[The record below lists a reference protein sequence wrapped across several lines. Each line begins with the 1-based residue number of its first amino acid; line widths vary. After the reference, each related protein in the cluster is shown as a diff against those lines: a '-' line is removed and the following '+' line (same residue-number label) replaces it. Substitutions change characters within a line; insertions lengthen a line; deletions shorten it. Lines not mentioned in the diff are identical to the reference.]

1 MNDSAQT
8 PAPQLADG
16 VVWPADAVEV
26 GRIVD
31 AWGVKGGIKVQPF
44 SSDPQALFCTKKW
57 FLRPA
62 EAASGA
68 LSRPSAKAGDAKA
81 VDTKAAPAPVARK
94 VAAGSAPMA
103 ARLSAPRFLQMTLV
117 REQGDIV
124 VGTAEGLDDRNAAEA
139 LKGAR
144 VFVSRS
150 AFPTPDEGE
159 YYWIDLIGLDV
170 VNPQGDY
177 LGKVADLMDTGPHS
191 VLRCLSQTP
200 IEAPTEAPGEAAAD
214 VAQDAA
220 APAQV
225 TERLIPFVDAY
236 IVSVSLAD
244 KRIVADWGLDY

>member
-1 MNDSAQT
+1 MNDRAPVSA
-8 PAPQLADG
+8 PLVLNDG
-16 VVWPADAVEV
+16 VVWPEDAVEV

-62 EAASGA
+62 EQAPGA
-68 LSRPSAKAGDAKA
+68 VSRPSAKAGDA
-81 VDTKAAPAPVARK
+81 TRSAPARK

-103 ARLSAPRFLQMTLV
+103 SRLAAPRFLQMKVV

-124 VGTAEGLDDRNAAEA
+124 VATSEDLADRNAAEA

-170 VNPQGDY
+170 FNPAGEA
-177 LGKVADLMDTGPHS
+177 LGKVVDLLDTGPQS
-191 VLRCLSQTP
+191 VLRL
-200 IEAPTEAPGEAAAD
+200 EAAGATPAD
-214 VAQDAA
+214 TV
-220 APAQV
+220 
-225 TERLIPFVDAY
+225 ERLIPFVDAY

>member
-1 MNDSAQT
+1 MNDRAST
-8 PAPQLADG
+8 FAPVLPDG
-16 VVWPADAVEV
+16 VVWPEDAVEV

-68 LSRPSAKAGDAKA
+68 LSRPSAKAGDASA
-81 VDTKAAPAPVARK
+81 VVAPVARK

-103 ARLSAPRFLQMTLV
+103 ARLAAPRFLQMKLV

-144 VFVSRS
+144 VYVSRS
-150 AFPTPDEGE
+150 AFPTPDDGE

-191 VLRCLSQTP
+191 VLRCL
-200 IEAPTEAPGEAAAD
+200 TEATPAVDPTAGQAD
-214 VAQDAA
+214 GQ
-220 APAQV
+220 PAQAKLAEP